1 MTTNTKNRIAQ
12 IVVMAAGFAVLAI
25 GLLIEARDVTRVAKW
40 SGSGFVLCAAA
51 QQDSTTT
58 FFTVDPNDFVSA
70 PYPQRGDTI
79 LTIADSAATLDS
91 WIRNLEVAHTPGR
104 EVHITF
110 LHQGVERE
118 TTIRT
123 RPVDATLRVSVFI
136 LQVLKVLI
144 FLSFVGVAFWAYLK
158 RPYSPPVRVLALYGF
173 SMATFMVTAFLPMYA
188 VMAAFRIPFE
198 VPLLAVVRSVG
209 VFFSGFWLLLQMYF
223 PRPAPLL
230 QRRPLLTYALCLLPW
245 MLIVAFAFS
254 AAPLFKLPDNVG
266 LRFVIYPIAVLQVL
280 AGLGL
285 LTWNHRHAQTY
296 LEKRQTKLV
305 LWGSG
310 GGLVLFL
317 FYLLERYG
325 ILSDLFR
332 LPLAPRLLATDLIFL
347 ILLLS
352 PLSLAYA
359 FGKYRLLDIEGRLR
373 RGTRHLL
380 TLALMLALLFAIG
393 YYASEIISRSFAR
406 GSFWNLAVTIAVV
419 VGILR
424 GAQSVQKN
432 LERRF
437 YPERQR
443 LRQMIQD
450 FLQRTASFADQRTFW
465 NQLEERLRDGLA
477 VEGVYPVLRAADD
490 RRFLLRDDASTPF
503 GSSSPLVLKM
513 EREGRPIMVD
523 EALSGTH
530 IPMSEEEVSWLMRN
544 RVALLLPMVTHG
556 RLVGF
561 LGFGMKVEREDYA
574 PEEIRILSS
583 LAPQVALAG
592 DNMRL
597 IAENVEKRRMEEEL
611 QVARRVQERFL
622 PKVLPKTPGLS
633 IAAKSVFCL
642 EVAGDY
648 YDVIALTGGRTA
660 LAIGDVSGKGAGAAL
675 IMASLQAS
683 LRVLCGLNLTLD
695 DLMLRANELIHQNT
709 EPDQFITL
717 FVGVFDPQEHVLR
730 YVNAGH
736 NFPILI
742 RRAGRDQMLDEGGLI
757 LGPFP
762 DATYEQGCVRL
773 APGDALLLYTD
784 GVSEAMNES
793 GDELGEELVRDVLR
807 AHADE
812 TPGEIIAQVMS
823 LVDLHQGGRSPED
836 DQTLLAVRVV

>member
-1 MTTNTKNRIAQ
+1 MTTSTRNRIAQ
-12 IVVMAAGFAVLAI
+12 VVVMAAGIVVLAI

-40 SGSGFVLCAAA
+40 SGSGFTLCAAA
-51 QQDSTTT
+51 QSDSITT

-79 LTIADSAATLDS
+79 LTIADSAATLNR
-91 WIRNLEVAHTPGR
+91 WIASLEVVHTPGR
-104 EVHITF
+104 EVKITF
-110 LHQGVERE
+110 LRKGVEHE
-118 TTIRT
+118 TVIRT
-123 RPVDATLRVSVFI
+123 RPVSATLRVSVFI
-136 LQVLKVLI
+136 LQILKVLI
-144 FLSFVGVAFWAYLK
+144 FLSFVGLGFWAYLK
-158 RPYSPPVRVLALYGF
+158 RPDSPPVRVLALYGF
-173 SMATFMVTAFLPMYA
+173 SMATFMVTTFMPMYA
-188 VMAAFRIPFE
+188 VMAAFQ
-198 VPLLAVVRSVG
+198 VPLEGRLLGIAASIG
-209 VFFSGFWLLLQMYF
+209 VFFSGFWLLLQMLF
-223 PRPAPLL
+223 PRPAPLIR
-230 QRRPLLTYALCLLPW
+230 RRPLLAYGLCLLPW
-245 MLIVAFAFS
+245 ILLVGFA
-254 AAPLFKLPDNVG
+254 AGAPLFKLPDNIG
-266 LRFVIYPIAVLQVL
+266 LRFVVYPIAVLQVL
-280 AGLGL
+280 AGLAL

-296 LEKRQTKLV
+296 IEKRQTKLV

-317 FYLLERYG
+317 IYLLDRYG
-325 ILSDLFR
+325 IIRNLFQQ
-332 LPLAPRLLATDLIFL
+332 PLAARMLATDLVFL

-380 TLALMLALLFAIG
+380 TLTFMLALLFAIG
-393 YYASEIISRSFAR
+393 YYASEIVSRSLAR

-424 GAQSVQKN
+424 GAQSVEKN

-465 NQLEERLRDGLA
+465 NQLEERLRDSLA
-477 VEGVYPVLRAADD
+477 VEEVYPVLRAGDHS
-490 RRFLLRDDASTPF
+490 FLLRDVASTPF
-503 GSSSPLVLKM
+503 DPSGPLVLKM

-523 EALSGTH
+523 EAMSGTRV
-530 IPMSEEEVSWLMRN
+530 PMSDDEMNWLMRN

-574 PEEIRILSS
+574 PEELSILSS
-583 LAPQVALAG
+583 LAPQVALAS

-622 PKVLPKTPGLS
+622 PKKLPPTPGLS
-633 IAAKSVFCL
+633 IAARSVFCL

-648 YDVIALTGGRTA
+648 YDVIALGDGRTA

-675 IMASLQAS
+675 IMANLQAS
-683 LRVLCGLNLTLD
+683 LRALCGLGLTLD
-695 DLMLRANELIHQNT
+695 GLMLRANELIHQNT

-717 FVGVFDPQEHVLR
+717 FVGVFDPREQLLR

-742 RRAGRDQMLDEGGLI
+742 RRSGRDQMLDEGGLI

-773 APGDALLLYTD
+773 APGDTLLLYTD
-784 GVSEAMNES
+784 GVSEAMNS
-793 GDELGEELVRDVLR
+793 AGDELGEELVRDVVR
-807 AHADE
+807 AHAE
-812 TPGEIIAQVMS
+812 ESPEEIIAHVMS

>member
-51 QQDSTTT
+51 EQDSTTT
-58 FFTVDPNDFVSA
+58 FFTVDRNDFVSA

-79 LTIADSAATLDS
+79 LTIGDTTACLDS
-91 WIRNLEVAHTPGR
+91 WIRNLEVVHTPGR
-104 EVHITF
+104 EVRITF
-110 LHQGVERE
+110 LRKGVEHE
-118 TTIRT
+118 TVIRT
-123 RPVDATLRVSVFI
+123 RPVGATLRVSVFI
-136 LQVLKVLI
+136 LQALKILI
-144 FLSFVGVAFWAYLK
+144 FLSFMGVGFWAYLK
-158 RPYSPPVRVLALYGF
+158 RPDSPPVRVLALYGF
-173 SMATFMVTAFLPMYA
+173 SMATFMVTTFMPMYS
-188 VMAAFRIPFE
+188 VMAAFAVPFE
-198 VPLLAVVRSVG
+198 GSLLNVAASIG

-223 PRPAPLL
+223 PRPAPLI
-230 QRRPLLTYALCLLPW
+230 QRRPFLAYGLCLLPW
-245 MLIVAFAFS
+245 VLIVAFV
-254 AAPLFKLPDNVG
+254 LFARPALGLPVNVG

-280 AGLGL
+280 AGLAL
-285 LTWNHRHAQTY
+285 LTWNYRHAQTY
-296 LEKRQTKLV
+296 VEKRQTKLV

-317 FYLLERYG
+317 VHLLDRYG
-325 ILSDLFR
+325 IIRNIFQQ
-332 LPLAPRLLATDLIFL
+332 PLAARMLATDLVFL

-424 GAQSVQKN
+424 GAQGVEKN

-443 LRQMIQD
+443 LRLMIQD

-465 NQLEERLRDGLA
+465 NQLEERLRDSLA

-490 RRFLLRDDASTPF
+490 HRFLLRDDASTPF
-503 GSSSPLVLKM
+503 ASSSPLVLKM

-530 IPMSEEEVSWLMRN
+530 IPMSEEEVNWLMRN

-561 LGFGMKVEREDYA
+561 LGFGMKTEREDYA
-574 PEEIRILSS
+574 PEELRILSS
-583 LAPQVALAG
+583 LAPQVALAS

-611 QVARRVQERFL
+611 QVARSVQERFL
-622 PKVLPKTPGLS
+622 PKELPRTPGLS

-648 YDVIALTGGRTA
+648 YDVIALEGGRSV

-675 IMASLQAS
+675 IMANLQAT
-683 LRVLCGLNLTLD
+683 LRALCGLNLTLD
-695 DLMLRANELIHQNT
+695 GIILRANELIHQNT

-717 FVGVFDPQEHVLR
+717 FVGVFDPQEHLLR

-742 RRAGRDQMLDEGGLI
+742 RRTGRDQMLDEGGLI

-807 AHADE
+807 AHAEE
-812 TPGEIIAQVMS
+812 TPGEIIASVMS
-823 LVDLHQGGRSPED
+823 LVNLHQGDRPPED
-836 DQTLLAVRVV
+836 DQTFLAVRVV